1 MEDKKY
7 EINWLGL
14 FIKVIVF
21 VVAVLLIIWL
31 MSKLTLNKG
40 LSIEENL
47 KLFSDS
53 SVEYFKKNLPE
64 EGETSQVT
72 LNQLIKWDYLKELKD
87 KKGKTCDKENSK
99 STIVLEDNY
108 YNIKTGLKC
117 NNETKTSEIKL
128 GNSECEVCDI
138 KIEDLPINKKE
149 DKPHEEEKPIS
160 NEISKGGTAPSSNN
174 TTNNT
179 SSTPTTTI
187 LYEYVKNVDRYS
199 DWYNGKVT
207 GKNIEN
213 STKVV
218 SYSKYC
224 QNEELTYYTISYT
237 TYLGY
242 HTYTLELINL
252 NTNENVKLLS
262 SSYFTDINDY
272 INYLNKR
279 NESLSYV
286 GGTNTKVNS
295 DDNPYDYKNHA
306 LTSNNFTFNVSNV
319 YKRNGKYYVDITMNI
334 NNFNGVTPYYL
345 NKINKNIYYIP
356 IKFTLTNNKSNCVID
371 KTENSSKYTNYTVVD
386 TWNEYTDI
394 YRYKI
399 TTIEYKYSNQ
409 ESLEGYTK
417 TGKTKVVNN

>member
-31 MSKLTLNKG
+31 ISKLTLNKG

-64 EGETSQVT
+64 EGENSQVT

-108 YNIKTGLKC
+108 YNIKTELKC
-117 NNETKTSEIKL
+117 NKETKTSEIKL

-160 NEISKGGTAPSSNN
+160 NETSKGGTTPASNN
-174 TTNNT
+174 TTNT
-179 SSTPTTTI
+179 PSTPTTTI

-199 DWYNGKVT
+199 NWYNGKVT

-242 HTYTLELINL
+242 HSYTLELINL

-371 KTENSSKYTNYTVVD
+371 KTENSSEYTNYTVVD

>member
-31 MSKLTLNKG
+31 ISKLTLNKG

-47 KLFSDS
+47 KLFNDS
-53 SVEYFKKNLPE
+53 SIEYFKKNLPE

-108 YNIKTGLKC
+108 YNIKTELKC

-160 NEISKGGTAPSSNN
+160 NETSKGGTTPASNN
-174 TTNNT
+174 TTNT
-179 SSTPTTTI
+179 PSTPTTTI

-199 DWYNGKVT
+199 NWYNGKVT

-242 HTYTLELINL
+242 HSYTLELINL

-306 LTSNNFTFNVSNV
+306 LTLNNFTFNVSNV
-319 YKRNGKYYVDITMNI
+319 YKRNGKYYVDITI
-334 NNFNGVTPYYL
+334 YIKNFNGVTPYYL
-345 NKINKNIYYIP
+345 NKINRNIYYVP
-356 IKFTLTNNKSNCVID
+356 VKFTLTNNKSNCVID
-371 KTENSSKYTNYTVVD
+371 KTENSSKYNNYTVVD

>member
-31 MSKLTLNKG
+31 ISKLTLNKG

-47 KLFSDS
+47 KLFNDS
-53 SVEYFKKNLPE
+53 SIEYFKKNLPE

-108 YNIKTGLKC
+108 YNIKTELKC
-117 NNETKTSEIKL
+117 NKETKTSEIKL

-160 NEISKGGTAPSSNN
+160 NETSKGGTTSASNN
-174 TTNNT
+174 TTNT
-179 SSTPTTTI
+179 PSTPTTTI

-242 HTYTLELINL
+242 HSYTLELINL

-262 SSYFTDINDY
+262 SSYFIDINDY

>member
-31 MSKLTLNKG
+31 ISKLTLNKG

-108 YNIKTGLKC
+108 YNIKTELKC

-128 GNSECEVCDI
+128 GNNECEACDV

-160 NEISKGGTAPSSNN
+160 NETSKGGTAPASNN
-174 TTNNT
+174 TTSNP
-179 SSTPTTTI
+179 STPTTTI

-242 HTYTLELINL
+242 HSYTLELINL

-345 NKINKNIYYIP
+345 NKINK
-356 IKFTLTNNKSNCVID
+356 LQ
-371 KTENSSKYTNYTVVD
+371 TEIRKLSK
-386 TWNEYTDI
+386 
-394 YRYKI
+394 
-399 TTIEYKYSNQ
+399 
-409 ESLEGYTK
+409 
-417 TGKTKVVNN
+417 

>member
-31 MSKLTLNKG
+31 ISKLTLNKG

-108 YNIKTGLKC
+108 YNIKTELKC

-160 NEISKGGTAPSSNN
+160 NETSKGGTAPSSNN
-174 TTNNT
+174 TANNT

-371 KTENSSKYTNYTVVD
+371 KTENSSKYNNYTVVD

>member
-31 MSKLTLNKG
+31 ISKLTLNKG

-108 YNIKTGLKC
+108 YNIKTELKC

-128 GNSECEVCDI
+128 GNSECKVCDI

-149 DKPHEEEKPIS
+149 DKPHEEKKPIS
-160 NEISKGGTAPSSNN
+160 NETSKGGTAPASNN
-174 TTNNT
+174 TTNNIP
-179 SSTPTTTI
+179 STPTTTI

-199 DWYNGKVT
+199 NWYNGKVT

-224 QNEELTYYTISYT
+224 QNEELTYYTISYASNIR
-237 TYLGY
+237 TYS
-242 HTYTLELINL
+242 YTLELLNL
-252 NTNENVKLLS
+252 NTSSNIKLLS
-262 SSYFTDINDY
+262 SSYFTSIEDY
-272 INYLNKR
+272 TNYIQNR
-279 NESLSYV
+279 N
-286 GGTNTKVNS
+286 NTVSIIDKENNRVTGNE
-295 DDNPYDYKNHA
+295 NPYDYKNHA
-306 LTSNNFTFNVSNV
+306 LTSSNFTFNTSNI
-319 YKRNGKYYVDITMNI
+319 YKQNGKYYIDITI
-334 NNFNGVTPYYL
+334 YIKNFNGVTPYYL
-345 NKINKNIYYIP
+345 NKINRNIYYVP
-356 IKFTLTNNKSNCVID
+356 VKFTLTNDKSNCVID
-371 KTENSSKYTNYTVVD
+371 KTENSSKYNNYTVVD

-409 ESLEGYTK
+409 ESLDGYTK

>member
-31 MSKLTLNKG
+31 ISKLTLNKG

-108 YNIKTGLKC
+108 YNIKTELKC
-117 NNETKTSEIKL
+117 NKETKTSEIKL

-160 NEISKGGTAPSSNN
+160 NETSKGGTTPASNN
-174 TTNNT
+174 TTNT
-179 SSTPTTTI
+179 PSTPTTTI

-199 DWYNGKVT
+199 NWYNGKVT

-242 HTYTLELINL
+242 HSYTLELINL
-252 NTNENVKLLS
+252 NTNKNVKLLS

-345 NKINKNIYYIP
+345 NKINKNIYYVP
-356 IKFTLTNNKSNCVID
+356 VKFTLTNDKSNCVID

>member
-31 MSKLTLNKG
+31 ISKLTLNKG

-47 KLFSDS
+47 KLFNDS
-53 SVEYFKKNLPE
+53 SIEYFKKNLPE

-108 YNIKTGLKC
+108 YNIKTELKC
-117 NNETKTSEIKL
+117 NKETKTSEIKL

-160 NEISKGGTAPSSNN
+160 NETSKGGTTSASNN
-174 TTNNT
+174 TTNT
-179 SSTPTTTI
+179 PSTPTTTI

-242 HTYTLELINL
+242 HSYTLELINL

-334 NNFNGVTPYYL
+334 KNFNGVTPYYL
-345 NKINKNIYYIP
+345 NKINRNIYYVP
-356 IKFTLTNNKSNCVID
+356 VKFTLTNNKSNCVID
-371 KTENSSKYTNYTVVD
+371 KTENSSKYNNYTVVD

>member
-31 MSKLTLNKG
+31 ISKLTLNKG

-108 YNIKTGLKC
+108 YNIKTELKC
-117 NNETKTSEIKL
+117 NKETKTSEIKL

-160 NEISKGGTAPSSNN
+160 NETSKGGTTSASNN
-174 TTNNT
+174 TTNT
-179 SSTPTTTI
+179 PSTPTTTI

-242 HTYTLELINL
+242 HSYTLELINL

>member
-31 MSKLTLNKG
+31 ISKLTLNKG

-108 YNIKTGLKC
+108 YNIKTELKC

-160 NEISKGGTAPSSNN
+160 NETSKGGTTSASNN
-174 TTNNT
+174 TTNT
-179 SSTPTTTI
+179 PSTPTTTI

-242 HTYTLELINL
+242 HSYTLELINL

-371 KTENSSKYTNYTVVD
+371 KTENSSKYTNYKVVD

>member
-31 MSKLTLNKG
+31 ISKLTLNKG

-160 NEISKGGTAPSSNN
+160 NETSKGGTAPASNN
-174 TTNNT
+174 TTSNP
-179 SSTPTTTI
+179 STPTTTI

>member
-31 MSKLTLNKG
+31 ISKLTLNKG

-47 KLFSDS
+47 KLFNDS

-108 YNIKTGLKC
+108 YNIKTELKC
-117 NNETKTSEIKL
+117 NKETKTSEIKL

-160 NEISKGGTAPSSNN
+160 NETSKGGTSPASNN
-174 TTNNT
+174 TTNT
-179 SSTPTTTI
+179 LSTPTTTI

-213 STKVV
+213 STKIV

-242 HTYTLELINL
+242 HSYTLELINL

-319 YKRNGKYYVDITMNI
+319 YKRNGKNYVDITMNI

>member
-31 MSKLTLNKG
+31 ISKLTLNKG

-47 KLFSDS
+47 KIFSDS

-108 YNIKTGLKC
+108 YNIKTELKC

-128 GNSECEVCDI
+128 GNSECKVCDI

-149 DKPHEEEKPIS
+149 DKPHEEKKPIS
-160 NEISKGGTAPSSNN
+160 NETSKGGTTPASNN

-179 SSTPTTTI
+179 PSTPTTTI

-199 DWYNGKVT
+199 NWYNGKVT

-224 QNEELTYYTISYT
+224 QNEELTYYTISYASNIR
-237 TYLGY
+237 TYS
-242 HTYTLELINL
+242 YTLELLNL
-252 NTNENVKLLS
+252 NTSSNIKLLS
-262 SSYFTDINDY
+262 SSYFTSIEDY
-272 INYLNKR
+272 TNYIQNR
-279 NESLSYV
+279 N
-286 GGTNTKVNS
+286 NTVSIIDKENNRVTGNE
-295 DDNPYDYKNHA
+295 NPYDYKNHA
-306 LTSNNFTFNVSNV
+306 LTSSNFTFNTSNI
-319 YKRNGKYYVDITMNI
+319 YKQNGKYYIDITI
-334 NNFNGVTPYYL
+334 YIKNFNGVTPYYL
-345 NKINKNIYYIP
+345 NKINRNIYYVP
-356 IKFTLTNNKSNCVID
+356 VKFTLTNDKSNCVID
-371 KTENSSKYTNYTVVD
+371 KTENSSKYNNYTVVD
-386 TWNEYTDI
+386 TLNEYTDI

>member
-31 MSKLTLNKG
+31 ISKLTLNKG

-47 KLFSDS
+47 KIFSDS

-108 YNIKTGLKC
+108 YNIKTELKC

-128 GNSECEVCDI
+128 GNSECKVCDI

-149 DKPHEEEKPIS
+149 DKPHEEKKPIS
-160 NEISKGGTAPSSNN
+160 NETSKGGTAPASNN
-174 TTNNT
+174 TTNNIP
-179 SSTPTTTI
+179 STPTTTI

-199 DWYNGKVT
+199 NWYNGKVT

-224 QNEELTYYTISYT
+224 QNEELTYYTISYASNIR
-237 TYLGY
+237 TYS
-242 HTYTLELINL
+242 YTLELLNL
-252 NTNENVKLLS
+252 NTSSNIKLLS
-262 SSYFTDINDY
+262 SSYFTSIEDY
-272 INYLNKR
+272 TNYIQNR
-279 NESLSYV
+279 N
-286 GGTNTKVNS
+286 NTVSIIDKENNRVTGNE
-295 DDNPYDYKNHA
+295 NPYDYKNHA
-306 LTSNNFTFNVSNV
+306 LTSSNFTFNTSNI
-319 YKRNGKYYVDITMNI
+319 YKQNGKYYIDITI
-334 NNFNGVTPYYL
+334 YIKNFNGVTPYYL
-345 NKINKNIYYIP
+345 NKINRNIYYVP
-356 IKFTLTNNKSNCVID
+356 VKFTLTNDKSNCVID
-371 KTENSSKYTNYTVVD
+371 KTENSSKYNNYTVVD

-409 ESLEGYTK
+409 ESLDGYTK

>member
-31 MSKLTLNKG
+31 ISKLTLNKG

-47 KLFSDS
+47 KLFNDS
-53 SVEYFKKNLPE
+53 SIEYFKKNLPE

-108 YNIKTGLKC
+108 YNIKTELKC
-117 NNETKTSEIKL
+117 NKETKTSEIKL

-160 NEISKGGTAPSSNN
+160 NETSKGGTTSASNN

-179 SSTPTTTI
+179 PSTPTTTI

-242 HTYTLELINL
+242 HSYTLELINL

-262 SSYFTDINDY
+262 SSYFIDINDY

-279 NESLSYV
+279 NESLYYV

-319 YKRNGKYYVDITMNI
+319 Y
-334 NNFNGVTPYYL
+334 
-345 NKINKNIYYIP
+345 
-356 IKFTLTNNKSNCVID
+356 
-371 KTENSSKYTNYTVVD
+371 
-386 TWNEYTDI
+386 
-394 YRYKI
+394 
-399 TTIEYKYSNQ
+399 
-409 ESLEGYTK
+409 
-417 TGKTKVVNN
+417 

>member
-31 MSKLTLNKG
+31 ISKLTLNKG

-47 KLFSDS
+47 KLFNDS

-108 YNIKTGLKC
+108 YNIKTELKC

-160 NEISKGGTAPSSNN
+160 NETSKGGTAPSSNN

-242 HTYTLELINL
+242 HSYTLELINL

-262 SSYFTDINDY
+262 SSYFTDTNDY

-371 KTENSSKYTNYTVVD
+371 KTKNSSKYTNYTVVD

-399 TTIEYKYSNQ
+399 TTIEYKYSNR

>member
-31 MSKLTLNKG
+31 ISKLTLNKG

-108 YNIKTGLKC
+108 YNIKTELKC
-117 NNETKTSEIKL
+117 NKETKTSEIKL

-138 KIEDLPINKKE
+138 KIENLPINKKE

-160 NEISKGGTAPSSNN
+160 NETSKGGTTSASNN
-174 TTNNT
+174 TTNT
-179 SSTPTTTI
+179 PSTPTTTI

-242 HTYTLELINL
+242 HSYTLELINL

-319 YKRNGKYYVDITMNI
+319 YKKNGKYYVDITMNI

-345 NKINKNIYYIP
+345 NKINRNIYYVP
-356 IKFTLTNNKSNCVID
+356 VKFTLTNNKSNCVID
-371 KTENSSKYTNYTVVD
+371 KTENSSKYNNYTVVD

>member
-31 MSKLTLNKG
+31 ISKLTLNKG

-108 YNIKTGLKC
+108 YNIKTELKC

-242 HTYTLELINL
+242 HSYTLELINL

-334 NNFNGVTPYYL
+334 NNFNGVIPYYL

>member
-31 MSKLTLNKG
+31 ISKLTLNKG

-87 KKGKTCDKENSK
+87 KKGKTCDKENRK

-160 NEISKGGTAPSSNN
+160 NETSKGGTAPASNN
-174 TTNNT
+174 TTSNP
-179 SSTPTTTI
+179 STPTTTI

>member
-31 MSKLTLNKG
+31 ISKLTLNKG

-47 KLFSDS
+47 KLFNDS
-53 SVEYFKKNLPE
+53 SIEYFKKNLPE

-108 YNIKTGLKC
+108 YNIKTELKC
-117 NNETKTSEIKL
+117 NKETKTSEIKL

-160 NEISKGGTAPSSNN
+160 NETSKGGTTSASNN

-179 SSTPTTTI
+179 PSTPTTTI

-242 HTYTLELINL
+242 HSYTLELINL

-262 SSYFTDINDY
+262 SSYFIDINDY

>member
-31 MSKLTLNKG
+31 ISKLTLNKG

-87 KKGKTCDKENSK
+87 KKGKICDKENSK

-108 YNIKTGLKC
+108 YNIKTELKC

-160 NEISKGGTAPSSNN
+160 NETSKDGTAPASNN

-179 SSTPTTTI
+179 PSTPTTTI
-187 LYEYVKNVDRYS
+187 LYEYVKNVNRYS
-199 DWYNGKVT
+199 NWYNGKVT

-224 QNEELTYYTISYT
+224 QNEELTYYTISYASNIR
-237 TYLGY
+237 TYS
-242 HTYTLELINL
+242 YTLELLNL
-252 NTNENVKLLS
+252 NTSSNIKLLS
-262 SSYFTDINDY
+262 SSYFTSIEDY
-272 INYLNKR
+272 TNYIQNR
-279 NESLSYV
+279 N
-286 GGTNTKVNS
+286 NTVSIIDKENNRVTGNE
-295 DDNPYDYKNHA
+295 NPYDYKNHA
-306 LTSNNFTFNVSNV
+306 LTSSNFTFNTSNI
-319 YKRNGKYYVDITMNI
+319 YKQNGKYYIDITI
-334 NNFNGVTPYYL
+334 YIKNFNGVTPYYL
-345 NKINKNIYYIP
+345 NKINRNIYYVP
-356 IKFTLTNNKSNCVID
+356 VKFTLTNDKSNCVID

>member
-31 MSKLTLNKG
+31 ISKLTLNKG

-47 KLFSDS
+47 KLFNDS

-108 YNIKTGLKC
+108 YNIKTELKC

-160 NEISKGGTAPSSNN
+160 NETSKGGTTSASNN
-174 TTNNT
+174 TTNT
-179 SSTPTTTI
+179 PSTPTTTI

-213 STKVV
+213 STKIV

-242 HTYTLELINL
+242 HSYTLELINL
-252 NTNENVKLLS
+252 NTIENVKLLS

-356 IKFTLTNNKSNCVID
+356 IKFTLTNNKLNCVID

>member
-14 FIKVIVF
+14 FIKVIIF

-31 MSKLTLNKG
+31 ISKLTLNKG

-108 YNIKTGLKC
+108 YNIKTELKC
-117 NNETKTSEIKL
+117 NKETKTSEIKL
-128 GNSECEVCDI
+128 GNNECEVCDI

-160 NEISKGGTAPSSNN
+160 NETSKGTIAPSSNN

-179 SSTPTTTI
+179 PSTPTTTI

-237 TYLGY
+237 SNTKRYS
-242 HTYTLELINL
+242 YTLELIDL
-252 NTNENVKLLS
+252 NTTSNIKLLS
-262 SSYFTDINDY
+262 SSYFTSIEDY
-272 INYLNKR
+272 TNYIQKR
-279 NESLSYV
+279 NNTVSIVDKENNRLTGNES
-286 GGTNTKVNS
+286 
-295 DDNPYDYKNHA
+295 PYDYKNHA
-306 LTSNNFTFNVSNV
+306 LTSSNFTFNTSNI
-319 YKRNGKYYVDITMNI
+319 YKQNGKYYIDITI
-334 NNFNGVTPYYL
+334 NVKNFNGVTPYYL
-345 NKINKNIYYIP
+345 NKINSNIYYVP

>member
-31 MSKLTLNKG
+31 ISKLTLNKG

-47 KLFSDS
+47 KIFSDS

-108 YNIKTGLKC
+108 YNIKTELKC

-128 GNSECEVCDI
+128 GNSECKVCDI

-149 DKPHEEEKPIS
+149 DKPHEEKKPIS
-160 NEISKGGTAPSSNN
+160 NETSKGGTTPASNN

-179 SSTPTTTI
+179 PSTPTTTI

-199 DWYNGKVT
+199 NWYNGKVT

-224 QNEELTYYTISYT
+224 QNEELTYYTISYASNIR
-237 TYLGY
+237 TYS
-242 HTYTLELINL
+242 YTLELLNL
-252 NTNENVKLLS
+252 NTSSSIKLLS
-262 SSYFTDINDY
+262 SSYFTSIEDY
-272 INYLNKR
+272 TNYIQNR
-279 NESLSYV
+279 N
-286 GGTNTKVNS
+286 NTVSIIDKENNRVTGNE
-295 DDNPYDYKNHA
+295 NPYDYKNHA
-306 LTSNNFTFNVSNV
+306 LTSSNFTFNTSNI
-319 YKRNGKYYVDITMNI
+319 YKQNGKYYIDITI
-334 NNFNGVTPYYL
+334 YIKNFNGVTPYYL
-345 NKINKNIYYIP
+345 NKINRNIYYVP
-356 IKFTLTNNKSNCVID
+356 VKFTLTNDKSNCVID

>member
-31 MSKLTLNKG
+31 ISKLTLNKG

-108 YNIKTGLKC
+108 YNIKTELKC

-160 NEISKGGTAPSSNN
+160 NETSKGGTAPSSNN
-174 TTNNT
+174 ITNNT
-179 SSTPTTTI
+179 PSTPTTTI

-199 DWYNGKVT
+199 DWHNGKVT

-213 STKVV
+213 STKIV

-224 QNEELTYYTISYT
+224 QNEELTYYTISYASNIR
-237 TYLGY
+237 TYS
-242 HTYTLELINL
+242 YTLELL
-252 NTNENVKLLS
+252 NQNTSSNIKLLS
-262 SSYFTDINDY
+262 SSYFTSIEDY
-272 INYLNKR
+272 TNYIQNR
-279 NESLSYV
+279 N
-286 GGTNTKVNS
+286 NTVSIIDKENNRVTGNE
-295 DDNPYDYKNHA
+295 NPYDYKNHA
-306 LTSNNFTFNVSNV
+306 LTSSNFTFNTSNI
-319 YKRNGKYYVDITMNI
+319 YKQNGKYYIDITI
-334 NNFNGVTPYYL
+334 YIKNFNGVTPYYL
-345 NKINKNIYYIP
+345 NKINRNIYYVP
-356 IKFTLTNNKSNCVID
+356 VKFTLTNDKSNCVID

>member
-31 MSKLTLNKG
+31 ISKLTLNKG

-72 LNQLIKWDYLKELKD
+72 LNQLIKWNYLKELKD

-108 YNIKTGLKC
+108 YNIKTELKC

-128 GNSECEVCDI
+128 GNSECKVCDI

-149 DKPHEEEKPIS
+149 DKPHEEKKPIS
-160 NEISKGGTAPSSNN
+160 NETSKGGTTPASNN

-179 SSTPTTTI
+179 PSTPTTTI

-199 DWYNGKVT
+199 NWYNGKVT

-224 QNEELTYYTISYT
+224 QNEELTYYTISYASNIR
-237 TYLGY
+237 TYS
-242 HTYTLELINL
+242 YTLELLNL
-252 NTNENVKLLS
+252 NTSSSIKLLS
-262 SSYFTDINDY
+262 SSYFTSIEDYTNYIQNRNDTVS
-272 INYLNKR
+272 IIDKENNR
-279 NESLSYV
+279 VTGNE
-286 GGTNTKVNS
+286 
-295 DDNPYDYKNHA
+295 NPYDYKNHA
-306 LTSNNFTFNVSNV
+306 LTSSNFTFNTSNI
-319 YKRNGKYYVDITMNI
+319 YKQNGKYYIDITI
-334 NNFNGVTPYYL
+334 YIKNFNGVTPYYL
-345 NKINKNIYYIP
+345 NKINRNIYYVP
-356 IKFTLTNNKSNCVID
+356 VKFTLTNDKSNCVID

>member
-1 MEDKKY
+1 MEEKKY
-7 EINWLGL
+7 EINWIGL

-31 MSKLTLNKG
+31 ISKLTLNKG
-40 LSIEENL
+40 LTIEENL

-53 SVEYFKKNLPE
+53 SVEYFKNNLPE
-64 EGETSQVT
+64 EGEEDQVT

-87 KKGKTCDKENSK
+87 KKGKVCDKENSI
-99 STIVLEDNY
+99 STIKLDNDY
-108 YNIKTGLKC
+108 YNVITKLKC
-117 NNETKTSEIKL
+117 NNETKTSTIKL
-128 GNSECEVCDI
+128 GNTECATCDV
-138 KIEDLPINKKE
+138 KIENLPINKKE
-149 DKPHEEEKPIS
+149 EKQHEEEQPIS
-160 NEISKGGTAPSSNN
+160 NETSKGSTNQTNSNN
-174 TTNNT
+174 SNNNV
-179 SSTPTTTI
+179 TPTTTI
-187 LYEYVKNVDRYS
+187 LYEYAKNVDRYS

-242 HTYTLELINL
+242 HSYTLELINL
-252 NTNENVKLLS
+252 NSNDNVKLLS

-279 NESLSYV
+279 NETLYYV
-286 GGTNTKVNS
+286 GGINTKVNS
-295 DDNPYDYKNHA
+295 DDNPYDYKLHA

-319 YKRNGKYYVDITMNI
+319 YKNNGKYYINITMNV

-345 NKINKNIYYIP
+345 KRINNNIYYIP
-356 IKFTLTNNKSNCVID
+356 IKFTLTNEKTNCIID
-371 KTENSSKYTNYTVVD
+371 KTENNGKYTNYVVVD
-386 TWNEYTDI
+386 TWNEYADI

-409 ESLEGYTK
+409 EYLEGYTK

>member
-31 MSKLTLNKG
+31 ISKLTLNKG

-108 YNIKTGLKC
+108 YNIKTELKC

-160 NEISKGGTAPSSNN
+160 NETSKGGTAPASNN

-179 SSTPTTTI
+179 PSIPTKTI

-199 DWYNGKVT
+199 NWYNGKVT

-224 QNEELTYYTISYT
+224 QNEELTYYTISYASNIR
-237 TYLGY
+237 TYS
-242 HTYTLELINL
+242 YTLELLNL
-252 NTNENVKLLS
+252 NTSSNIKLLS
-262 SSYFTDINDY
+262 SSYFTSIEDY
-272 INYLNKR
+272 TNYIQNR
-279 NESLSYV
+279 N
-286 GGTNTKVNS
+286 NTVSIIDKENNRVTGNE
-295 DDNPYDYKNHA
+295 NPYDYKNHA
-306 LTSNNFTFNVSNV
+306 LTSSNFTFNTSNI
-319 YKRNGKYYVDITMNI
+319 YKQNGKYYIDITI
-334 NNFNGVTPYYL
+334 YIKNFNGVTPYYL
-345 NKINKNIYYIP
+345 NKINRNIYYVP
-356 IKFTLTNNKSNCVID
+356 VKFTLTNDKSNCVID
-371 KTENSSKYTNYTVVD
+371 KTENSSKYNNYTVVD

>member
-31 MSKLTLNKG
+31 ISKLTLNKG

-47 KLFSDS
+47 KLFNDS

-108 YNIKTGLKC
+108 YNIKTELKC

-160 NEISKGGTAPSSNN
+160 NETSKGGTTPASNN

-179 SSTPTTTI
+179 PSTPTTTI

-224 QNEELTYYTISYT
+224 QNEGLTYYTISYT

-242 HTYTLELINL
+242 HSYTLELINL

-262 SSYFTDINDY
+262 SSYFIDINDY

-306 LTSNNFTFNVSNV
+306 LTSNNFTFNVSNA

>member
-31 MSKLTLNKG
+31 ISKLTLNKG

-72 LNQLIKWDYLKELKD
+72 LNQLIKWDYLKELKN
-87 KKGKTCDKENSK
+87 KKGKICDKENSK

-108 YNIKTGLKC
+108 YNIKTELKC
-117 NNETKTSEIKL
+117 NKETKTSEIKL

-160 NEISKGGTAPSSNN
+160 NETSKGGTTSASNN

-179 SSTPTTTI
+179 PSTPTTTI

-242 HTYTLELINL
+242 HSYTLELINL

-262 SSYFTDINDY
+262 SSYFIDINDY

-279 NESLSYV
+279 NESLYYV

>member
-31 MSKLTLNKG
+31 ISKLTLNKG

-47 KLFSDS
+47 KLFNDS
-53 SVEYFKKNLPE
+53 SIEYFKKNLPE

-108 YNIKTGLKC
+108 YNIKTELKC
-117 NNETKTSEIKL
+117 NKETKTSEIKL

-138 KIEDLPINKKE
+138 KIENLPINKKE

-160 NEISKGGTAPSSNN
+160 NETSKGGTSPASNN
-174 TTNNT
+174 TTNT
-179 SSTPTTTI
+179 PSTPTTTI

-213 STKVV
+213 STKIV

-242 HTYTLELINL
+242 HSYTLELINL
-252 NTNENVKLLS
+252 NTIENVKLLS

>member
-31 MSKLTLNKG
+31 ISKLTLNKG

-47 KLFSDS
+47 KLFNDS

-108 YNIKTGLKC
+108 YNIKTELKC
-117 NNETKTSEIKL
+117 NKETKTSEIKL

-160 NEISKGGTAPSSNN
+160 NETSKGGTSPASNN
-174 TTNNT
+174 TTNT
-179 SSTPTTTI
+179 PSTPTTTI

-213 STKVV
+213 STKIV

-242 HTYTLELINL
+242 HSYTLELINL

-262 SSYFTDINDY
+262 SSYFIDINDY

-306 LTSNNFTFNVSNV
+306 LNSKNFTFNVSNV

>member
-31 MSKLTLNKG
+31 ISKLTLNKG

-47 KLFSDS
+47 KLFNDS
-53 SVEYFKKNLPE
+53 SIEYFKKNLPE

-108 YNIKTGLKC
+108 YNIKTELKC
-117 NNETKTSEIKL
+117 NKETKTSEIKL

-160 NEISKGGTAPSSNN
+160 NETSKGGTTSASNN
-174 TTNNT
+174 TTNT
-179 SSTPTTTI
+179 PSTPTTTI

-213 STKVV
+213 STKIV

-242 HTYTLELINL
+242 HSYTLELINL

-262 SSYFTDINDY
+262 SSYFIDINDY